1 MRGLQAFYNDFY
13 GGIFHRHFRR
23 PPDFHQPKFRI
34 QFTVENPKS
43 LYLHVDRNSG
53 NHPCYVHL
61 YDHGSKRNLK
71 RNNSKRMVFD
81 RAFFDFDVMN
91 NNIKKVKKKLVELRS
106 HGINHKRYEQ
116 EKLKKELQ
124 NMIIKDRISEPAV
137 NEAKNFAVEF
147 KETFG
152 KYPLLFFSGCKGC
165 HAYTFFRAT
174 GFISINRTISWFTEN
189 AKKSYNYQTLDT
201 SVSKDAQAR
210 LSRVPYS
217 KHQLTDLTVVPFR
230 IEDDYDEIIEKSL
243 NPEVEPFSR
252 DDYSTDFYKHLQEID
267 VVEEYNAKMRKPEE
281 TAKNQFN
288 DSKYSGHVE
297 DHRVFFKSILGD
309 PVREYPEKEYV
320 MYQCPFSDHEDLKPS
335 FRVHK
340 TGYFCYGCQKKGNYW
355 QFLKDFYGLG
365 DEEVKLHLISQNI
378 I

>member
-1 MRGLQAFYNDFY
+1 MKGLQAFYNDFY
-13 GGIFHRHFRR
+13 GGAFHRHFRR

-71 RNNSKRMVFD
+71 LGNPKRMVFD

-106 HGINHKRYEQ
+106 HGINHKKDEQ
-116 EKLKKELQ
+116 EKLKEHLQ
-124 NMIIKDRISEPAV
+124 NMIIKDKISEPAV
-137 NEAKNFAVEF
+137 KEAKNFAVEF

-152 KYPLLFFSGCKGC
+152 KYPMLFFSGCKGC

-174 GFISINRTISWFTEN
+174 GFISLNRTISWFTEN
-189 AKKSYNYQTLDT
+189 AKKAYNYQTLDT
-201 SVSKDAQAR
+201 AVSKDAQAR

-217 KHQLTDLTVVPFR
+217 KHQLTDLTVVPFT
-230 IEDDYDEIIEKSL
+230 IDDSYDEIIEKSL
-243 NPEVEPFSR
+243 NPSVESFER
-252 DDYSTDFYKHLQEID
+252 EHYSTNFHKHLQEID
-267 VVEEYNAKMRKPEE
+267 VVEEYNTKMRKPKE
-281 TAKNQFN
+281 TVKNQFKGSK
-288 DSKYSGHVE
+288 DSGPVE
-297 DHRVFFKSILGD
+297 DHRVFFKSLLGD

-340 TGYFCYGCQKKGNYW
+340 TGYYCYGCQRRGNYW
-355 QFLKDFYGLG
+355 QFLKDCYGWG
-365 DEEVKLHLISQNI
+365 YEEIKIRLISKKN
-378 I
+378 